1 MQQNNPY
8 GFHLDPEASQAQPAG
23 TSHVSQ
29 SAAQYNL
36 NGAEY
41 YQSPYQQAD
50 PFAGVVDLT
59 ARKKKCLTISLAIM
73 CGGLVISTI
82 SAFVTYIVLMLFP
95 EMFSVVWIGS
105 LIFELVMVF
114 ATSHCITKNKA
125 GLGIVCYILYAIANG
140 TTFLSIFINYAPAS
154 ILSLFLVTAVI
165 FGGTTLVSLAIPKD
179 MSRWSLSLTM
189 GLFALLAMMLLNM
202 FFRLPAFDTF
212 ICIFGIVLFVAI
224 TAYDVKKVNALAM
237 EDTASSVWT
246 VGLFGGMNF
255 YLDFVNLL
263 LRILR
268 LFGRKS
274 N

>member
-8 GFHLDPEASQAQPAG
+8 GFQLEQNGVQDNS
-23 TSHVSQ
+23 
-29 SAAQYNL
+29 QYNL
-36 NGAEY
+36 NGTDI
-41 YQSPYQQAD
+41 YQSRYGQTE
-50 PFAGVVDLT
+50 PFAGVVNLT

-73 CGGLVISTI
+73 CGGLVISTV
-82 SAFVTYIVLMLFP
+82 SAFATYAILMLFP
-95 EMFSVVWIGS
+95 ELFSAVWISS
-105 LIFELVMVF
+105 LVFELIMVF
-114 ATSHCITKNKA
+114 AASHCITKNKA
-125 GLGIVCYILYAIANG
+125 GIGIVCYILYAIANG

-165 FGGTTLVSLAIPKD
+165 FGGTALISLVVPKD

-189 GLFALLAMMLLNM
+189 GLFALLAMMILNM
-202 FFRLPAFDTF
+202 FIRLPAFDTF
-212 ICIFGIVLFVAI
+212 ICIFGIVLFIAI

-237 EDTASSVWT
+237 EDTRSSVWT
-246 VGLFGGMNF
+246 LGLFGGMNF

-263 LRILR
+263 LRILQ